1 MTDAVSTTKS
11 DSGPY
16 QASASGRRPAAGRPP
31 SSISGLDTTVIGI
44 ACPPSVRIRRN
55 CALGR
60 VVSSAMDF

>member
-1 MTDAVSTTKS
+1 MTDVVSTPADD

-16 QASASGRRPAAGRPP
+16 QASASGRRPAGRPR
-31 SSISGLDTTVIGI
+31 SGIFGLDTTVIGI